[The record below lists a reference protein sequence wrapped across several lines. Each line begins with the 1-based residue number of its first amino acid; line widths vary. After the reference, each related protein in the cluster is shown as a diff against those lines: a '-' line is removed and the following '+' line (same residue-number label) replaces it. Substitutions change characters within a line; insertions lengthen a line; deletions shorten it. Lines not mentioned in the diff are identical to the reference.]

1 MMMRTIETAI
11 FFRTPK
17 KCRDSSSIGFLSGTC
32 YWLIFYR
39 VTPALEVMRGEAR
52 DEAANMVGAK
62 PMLLWYVW
70 IRLVDGAWH
79 RLDEISKQLRLP
91 SNAIEWA
98 AKFLFYKGMAE
109 RGFDENEIRLSR
121 GNARFEDAVRALSS
135 STRSPK

>member
-17 KCRDSSSIGFLSGTC
+17 KCRNSSSIGFLSGTC

-39 VTPALEVMRGEAR
+39 VTPALVVMRGEGR

-98 AKFLFYKGMAE
+98 AKFLCDKGMAE
-109 RGFDENEIRLSR
+109 RGFEEDEIRLHQ
-121 GNARFEDAVRALSS
+121 GGAKFEDAVRALSP
-135 STRSPK
+135 STKPSK

>member
-1 MMMRTIETAI
+1 MIMRTIETAI

-17 KCRDSSSIGFLSGTC
+17 SVQDPPIESLLSGTC

-39 VTPALEVMRGEAR
+39 VTPALVVMRGEGR

-98 AKFLFYKGMAE
+98 AKFLCDKGMAE
-109 RGFDENEIRLSR
+109 RGFEENEIRLHMGTS
-121 GNARFEDAVRALSS
+121 RFEDAVRALSS
-135 STRSPK
+135 STKSSK